1 MAIIYTYPNLS
12 SLESKD
18 SFLVTDISDKSKT
31 KVISWEDVLRS
42 NNLVQNIKVTL
53 TPAQILDLH
62 NTYIELIPA
71 PGVGKFIQVL
81 GIYQYLDFQ
90 TTPYITS
97 VTLPPNPTTSQISV
111 MYGDDIANINGSAQL
126 VTTNILS
133 STESW
138 YTATSNFP
146 FLSNSI
152 SSWRPNEGLYAFCQ
166 SSNSAGDSPINIYI
180 SYIIKDL

>member
-1 MAIIYTYPNLS
+1 MAIIYTYPKLS
-12 SLESKD
+12 SLNGKD
-18 SFLVTDISDKSKT
+18 SFLVTDASDNNKT
-31 KVISWEDVLRS
+31 KTITWEDVLS
-42 NNLVQNIKVTL
+42 SEGIVQNVKVTL

-62 NTYIELIPA
+62 NTYVELIPA

-97 VTLPPNPTTSQISV
+97 VTPPPNPTTSQISV

-133 STESW
+133 GSESW
-138 YTATSNFP
+138 YVATSNFP
-146 FLSNSI
+146 FLSNAI
-152 SSWRPNEGLYAFCQ
+152 STWKPNKGLYAFCQ
-166 SSNSAGDSPINIYI
+166 ASNLAGDSPVYIYI